1 MSGVEV
7 FGIAASVL
15 QIADLGAK
23 VSVKLFGFARKV
35 RGAAEKIDFI
45 SKEIAAT
52 GALLQQLS
60 EQLDKDSQVQLLRR
74 ELVDSADELVQEC
87 KKIFKNIDKAID
99 GKPGNK
105 VILSLKQK
113 IHYTYLESEI
123 DALRMNLENLKSSIG
138 IMQNVLIYA
147 EQLRNRERFPV
158 LKEQQ
163 DLLKA
168 LGEEKVANEQRYNTL
183 MKAIKDRPGD
193 RLTTS
198 LSPGPAPAQFL
209 NAHVALGTRSEQLG
223 ADDLQINAQSPSPT
237 SSTVKF
243 ALDDR
248 ELREHIS
255 LMAHM
260 LEEVHSKR
268 YDMEKTMRRRVHDG
282 VLDIHW
288 QEWAPLRQYYE
299 DDALLNKFKQLPEL
313 IPFWAKKIKE
323 EVATI
328 DKIKIANSPAFRYDY
343 ETRKG
348 TSARDEAE
356 TLKWQEEEYARMRKL
371 EMKMEMKEKKEKSDL
386 ESKPEQ
392 ELRDIRRMQEPKGS
406 GASRRPTLT
415 LRNEDHEHIDVSRI
429 SRRRPTY
436 SKVERRYLSED
447 TLDLYRIHW
456 EMDPVRTNLSP
467 TKLKLLITSTN
478 PLRAE

>member
-1 MSGVEV
+1 LLPLIGTMSGVEI

-35 RGAAEKIDFI
+35 RGAAEKIDLI

-52 GALLQQLS
+52 GALLQQLG
-60 EQLDKDSQVQLLRR
+60 EQLDKDSQAQLLRR

-87 KKIFKNIDKAID
+87 KRIFKNIDKAID

-123 DALRMNLENLKSSIG
+123 DALRMNLENLKSSVG
-138 IMQNVLIYA
+138 IMQNILIYA
-147 EQLRNRERFPV
+147 EQLRSRERFPV

-163 DLLKA
+163 DLLRA

-183 MKAIKDRPGD
+183 MKAINERPGD
-193 RLTTS
+193 PPTT
-198 LSPGPAPAQFL
+198 LPSPGPAPAQFL
-209 NAHVALGTRSEQLG
+209 HAHVSLGARSQQLG
-223 ADDLQINAQSPSPT
+223 ADDLQMNAQSPSPT
-237 SSTVKF
+237 SSNVKI

-248 ELREHIS
+248 ELREYIS
-255 LMAHM
+255 LMAYM
-260 LEEVHSKR
+260 LEEVRSKR
-268 YDMEKTMRRRVHDG
+268 YNIGKSMRRRLHDG

-299 DDALLNKFKQLPEL
+299 EDALLNKFKQLPEL
-313 IPFWAKKIKE
+313 IQFWAKKIKEE

-328 DKIKIANSPAFRYDY
+328 DKIKIANSPSFRYDY
-343 ETRKG
+343 ETQRG
-348 TSARDEAE
+348 MSARDKAEA
-356 TLKWQEEEYARMRKL
+356 LKQQKEEYARMREL
-371 EMKMEMKEKKEKSDL
+371 EWKEKKEKC
-386 ESKPEQ
+386 EVEPKREH
-392 ELRDIRRMQEPKGS
+392 ELRDARRMQEQRDS
-406 GASRRPTLT
+406 GPTRP
-415 LRNEDHEHIDVSRI
+415 LRSEDREHINESRI
-429 SRRRPTY
+429 SRRRPTH

-456 EMDPVRTNLSP
+456 ETDPVRTTLSSP
-467 TKLKLLITSTN
+467 HIK
-478 PLRAE
+478 AAYYVD